1 MFLYRYSI
9 FLYCQLN
16 NCDYN
21 REMIEGGVGRWDGKK
36 NKICFSF
43 FSSTNRVDEW
53 HYYRGSKL
61 EIPCRKSHASGCA
74 DQKSERDLSAHPSR
88 KASTGAGSL
97 HPVIFFF
104 SSITPNILF
113 YYYYYEGGDR
123 VRSHVF
129 YPLILIQIITT
140 SSIHHH
146 QVSCSTDMLSHI
158 HSKKNK
164 TKKIDSNKS
173 KNKIRC
179 PRSG

>member
-113 YYYYYEGGDR
+113 YYYYYEGGD
-123 VRSHVF
+123 S
-129 YPLILIQIITT
+129 QITCFLSLNIDSNHNYIIN
-140 SSIHHH
+140 SSPSSKLLDRHAF
-146 QVSCSTDMLSHI
+146 T
-158 HSKKNK
+158 HSFEKKK